1 MTGHNQELTLKV
13 LVRIAVAL
21 EKIGENQNTQKRLMK
36 QLIRN
41 TGGFGN
47 QYGPADQGLEES

>member
-1 MTGHNQELTLKV
+1 MKDETLE
-13 LVRIAVAL
+13 RIADAL
-21 EKIGENQNTQKRLMK
+21 EKIAENQETQKRLMK

-47 QYGPADQGLEES
+47 QHGPVDTGLEEV